1 MEFKIMFDDLTKEE
15 NLLKPDEEGMS
26 KQELIE
32 EFKARMGYIDE
43 AIAQGLHLTNF
54 RPATKTRLKER
65 GAKAKNILRQEI
77 SKLENEIKAPKKKKK
92 KIKYDKEGK
101 LTPEEISFILS
112 SDSSFNVDPES
123 LQRGGKRKTRR
134 KRKTKKRRRKSRR
147 KTRKKRKRKTRK
159 KRGRG
164 KVDKKTKEKMAKA
177 AKTLPSIRKIK
188 KPISGAKVKI
198 LRKAPLRRQSSL
210 RMFESRI
217 NQPVAAS
224 TFDMSDIQRALPQQ
238 QTLLTIPSSDSDS
251 SGAASDEIREIM
263 NTNEQGASKE

>member
-1 MEFKIMFDDLTKEE
+1 MDKDMEFKIMFDDLTKEE

-26 KQELIE
+26 KQDLIL
-32 EFKARMGYIDE
+32 EFKNRQNYIDE

-101 LTPEEISFILS
+101 LTPQEISFILS
-112 SDSSFNVDPES
+112 PDSSFNVDPES

-147 KTRKKRKRKTRK
+147 KTRKRKSKRRRKLK
-159 KRGRG
+159 K
-164 KVDKKTKEKMAKA
+164 KH
-177 AKTLPSIRKIK
+177 
-188 KPISGAKVKI
+188 
-198 LRKAPLRRQSSL
+198 
-210 RMFESRI
+210 
-217 NQPVAAS
+217 
-224 TFDMSDIQRALPQQ
+224 
-238 QTLLTIPSSDSDS
+238 
-251 SGAASDEIREIM
+251 
-263 NTNEQGASKE
+263 

>member
-26 KQELIE
+26 KQDLIL
-32 EFKARMGYIDE
+32 EFKNRQNYIDE

-112 SDSSFNVDPES
+112 PDSSFNVDPES

-147 KTRKKRKRKTRK
+147 KTRKRKSKRRRKLK
-159 KRGRG
+159 K
-164 KVDKKTKEKMAKA
+164 KH
-177 AKTLPSIRKIK
+177 
-188 KPISGAKVKI
+188 
-198 LRKAPLRRQSSL
+198 
-210 RMFESRI
+210 
-217 NQPVAAS
+217 
-224 TFDMSDIQRALPQQ
+224 
-238 QTLLTIPSSDSDS
+238 
-251 SGAASDEIREIM
+251 
-263 NTNEQGASKE
+263 